1 MIRPSGGALGYGFTV
16 LVLLARAVI
25 SLIANAVALLVA
37 DLVLDDVSIGAAGF
51 VIAVVIFTVVS
62 VVIEPLIRQ
71 MALRNAPAVLGS
83 TALVATLVSLI
94 VTTLL
99 TDEMSIS
106 GGITWVVATVLIWA
120 VALGARL
127 LLPLVIFKRTLA
139 AASERR
145 V

>member
-1 MIRPSGGALGYGFTV
+1 V
-16 LVLLARAVI
+16 LVLIARAVI
-25 SLIANAVALLVA
+25 SLLANAVALLVA

-51 VIAVVIFTVVS
+51 VIAVLVFTGVAVL
-62 VVIEPLIRQ
+62 VEPLIRQ
-71 MALRNAPAVLGS
+71 MALRNAPAILGS
-83 TALVATLVSLI
+83 TALVATLISLI

-106 GGITWVVATVLIWA
+106 GAVTWILATVLVWV

-139 AASERR
+139 EASERR
-145 V
+145 G

>member
-1 MIRPSGGALGYGFTV
+1 M

-25 SLIANAVALLVA
+25 SLVANAVALLVA
-37 DLVLDDVSIGAAGF
+37 DLVIDDVSIGATGF
-51 VIAVVIFTVVS
+51 VVAVLVFTGVALL
-62 VVIEPLIRQ
+62 IEPLIRQ
-71 MALRNAPAVLGS
+71 MALKNAPAILGS

-94 VTTLL
+94 VTTLI

-106 GGITWVVATVLIWA
+106 GATTWVIATVLVWA

-139 AASERR
+139 AASDRR
-145 V
+145 G

>member
-1 MIRPSGGALGYGFTV
+1 V

-25 SLIANAVALLVA
+25 SLVANAVALLVA
-37 DLVLDDVSIGAAGF
+37 DVVLDDVSIGATGF
-51 VIAVVIFTVVS
+51 VVAVLVFTGVAVL
-62 VVIEPLIRQ
+62 IEPLIRQ
-71 MALRNAPAVLGS
+71 MALKNAPAILGS

-94 VTTLL
+94 VTTLI

-106 GGITWVVATVLIWA
+106 GAATWVIATVLVWA

-139 AASERR
+139 EASDRR
-145 V
+145 G